1 MPAAARLLNLGCGS
15 SFHEEWINLDTVPAA
30 PGVIRHDLKTGLPFS
45 DGTFDAVYS
54 SHVIEHF
61 QPPAAQNLIN
71 ECYRVLRPGGIGR
84 IVVPD
89 LETIVRLY
97 LSAVEGAVAGD
108 AEAARRYDWLM
119 LELYDQ
125 TVRTASGGNMLAF
138 MRGPLDEGQRRFVS
152 GRIGMQALDDSS
164 AAPTRPPFMWRLK
177 QRLQRAVFTSRR
189 AMATGLAFLALGREG
204 SGALAEGLFRRSGE
218 VHQWM
223 YDRHSLERV
232 LALAGFTDIRVCSAE
247 ESAIPEF
254 SRFALESVGGKPRK
268 PDSLYMEARKPVSAG
283 AGRTAA

>member
-1 MPAAARLLNLGCGS
+1 MPATARLLNLGCGS
-15 SFHEEWINLDTVPAA
+15 SFHGEWINLDTVPAA

-45 DGTFDAVYS
+45 DETFDAVYS

-71 ECYRVLRPGGIGR
+71 ECYRVLRAGGIAR

-108 AEAARRYDWLM
+108 EAAARRYDWLM

-138 MRGPLDEGQRRFVS
+138 MRGQLDEGQRRFLAS
-152 GRIGMQALDDSS
+152 RIGMFDASS
-164 AAPTRPPFMWRLK
+164 AVSARPAFVWRLK
-177 QRLQRAVFTSRR
+177 QRLQRAVFASRR
-189 AMATGLAFLALGREG
+189 AVATGLAFLALGREG
-204 SGALAEGLFRRSGE
+204 SSALNEGLFRRSGE

-223 YDRHSLERV
+223 YDRHSLGRV
-232 LALAGFTDIRVCSAE
+232 LGLAGFTDIRVRSAE

-283 AGRTAA
+283 AGRTTA

>member
-1 MPAAARLLNLGCGS
+1 MRARLLNLGCGS
-15 SFHEEWINLDTVPAA
+15 SFHGEWINLDTVPAA
-30 PGVIRHDLKTGLPFS
+30 PGVIRHDLKKGLPFS

-71 ECYRVLRPGGIGR
+71 ECYRVLRPDGIAR

-108 AEAARRYDWLM
+108 TEAERRYDWLM

-125 TVRTASGGNMLAF
+125 TSRTVSGGNMQAF
-138 MRGPLDEGQRRFVS
+138 MRGRLDEDQRRFVS
-152 GRIGMQALDDSS
+152 SRIGSQTLDDPVAAS
-164 AAPTRPPFMWRLK
+164 AWHPLRWRLTK
-177 QRLQRAVFTSRR
+177 RLQRAVFVSRR
-189 AMATGLAFLALGREG
+189 ATATGLAFLALGREG
-204 SGALAEGLFRRSGE
+204 SSALNEGLFRRSGE

-223 YDRHSLERV
+223 YDRFSLARLLRDGRFKDV
-232 LALAGFTDIRVCSAE
+232 CICRAG
-247 ESAIPEF
+247 ESGIPD
-254 SRFALESVGGKPRK
+254 FAKYGLEIVDGKERK
-268 PDSLYMEARKPVSAG
+268 PDSLYVEARKRGP
-283 AGRTAA
+283 T